1 MYNSM
6 AVDQGPERCRMAMR
20 RKPVVVFPPV
30 QTWGA
35 AGKIVR
41 NRNPRGGGAL
51 FIIVRATS
59 AERDQD
65 AKQDA
70 EPNYRGHT
78 R

>member
-6 AVDQGPERCRMAMR
+6 AVDQGPERCRMA
-20 RKPVVVFPPV
+20 KPVVVSPPV

-35 AGKIVR
+35 TGKIVR
-41 NRNPRGGGAL
+41 NRNPGGGGAL

-78 R
+78 H